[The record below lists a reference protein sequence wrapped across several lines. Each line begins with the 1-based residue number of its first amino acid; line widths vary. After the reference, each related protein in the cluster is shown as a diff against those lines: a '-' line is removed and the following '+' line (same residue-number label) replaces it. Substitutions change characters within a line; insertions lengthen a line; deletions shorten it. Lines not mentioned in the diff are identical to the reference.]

1 MKKFQYQL
9 IFLGDIT
16 NPACDTIKQLFLK
29 KISELGLSEDAID
42 IIGED
47 EFTNKY
53 NNKQPTFAYYLGD
66 SNNSIHDN
74 SIINKLLLNGDPIY
88 PLYFNENAFSSEI
101 PSIIH
106 QINATFYN
114 PDNLDAVVD
123 CSLESFRLLRKAR
136 RIFISYKRSEA
147 TGVAQQLFDLLI
159 KKGFD
164 PFLDSYS
171 IRPAEDFQEELLH
184 RLTDCDVLIQLHT
197 SQFYESKW
205 CRKEIEEAN
214 LKQIGIVIILWP
226 DISLNSFSHISTPLK
241 LSNDHFSEGS
251 SETAKIINKEVL
263 TSIATNVES
272 VRARNLAARQDS
284 ICGEFIAEAA
294 KVGKTIVKEYR
305 YLLEKDEAFNTSR
318 IFIPA
323 IGVPQSY
330 DFFESRT
337 FRKLLNNDHMEIY
350 LLYDNL
356 RIRQK
361 WIEHL
366 DWLNDKL
373 DVKTIKRK
381 DFDVWLRN
389 H

>member
-16 NPACDTIKQLFLK
+16 NPAYDAIKRSFLK
-29 KISELGLSEDAID
+29 KITDLGLSENSID
-42 IIGED
+42 IICAD
-47 EFTNKY
+47 EFVNKY

-66 SNNSIHDN
+66 ENCSTHNNSILE
-74 SIINKLLLNGDPIY
+74 KLLYNGDSIY
-88 PLYFNENAFSSEI
+88 PVYFNKNAFSSQI
-101 PSIIH
+101 PNTI
-106 QINATFYN
+106 QKINSTLYN
-114 PDNLDAVVD
+114 PDNLDAIVN
-123 CSLESFRLLRKAR
+123 CSLEAFRLLRKAR

-159 KKGFD
+159 KHGFD
-164 PFLDSYS
+164 PFLDTYS

-197 SQFYESKW
+197 PQFYESKW
-205 CRKEIEEAN
+205 CRMEIEEAN

-226 DISLNSFSHISTPLK
+226 KISLNSFSHISTPLK
-241 LSNDHFSEGS
+241 LLNEHFSEGPS
-251 SETAKIINKEVL
+251 DIAQIIKMDILNNIV
-263 TSIATNVES
+263 TTVES

-284 ICGEFIAEAA
+284 ICGEFIAEAT

-305 YLLEKDEAFNTSR
+305 YLLEKDEAFNTTR

-323 IGVPQSY
+323 IGIPQSY
-330 DFFESRT
+330 DFFESRS
-337 FRKLLNNDHMEIY
+337 FRKLLNNDNMEIY

-356 RIRQK
+356 RIRHK

-381 DFDVWLRN
+381 DFEVWMSK